1 VPDPAFTDL
10 DPTEEGE
17 ILEAVPIIQVYL
29 FPLFSKPGF
38 SLTSL
43 FVFSGR
49 CIRSCATS
57 D

>member
-1 VPDPAFTDL
+1 
-10 DPTEEGE
+10 
-17 ILEAVPIIQVYL
+17 
-29 FPLFSKPGF
+29 LFSKPGF